1 MADLQSFFLPP
12 AGIHPAINGHNYDL
26 GGCSGILGEGSEGG
40 EGSATVGQ
48 GEIAYSR
55 ESTIISGVLV

>member
-1 MADLQSFFLPP
+1 MANLQTFYIPP
-12 AGIHPAINGHNYDL
+12 AGICPLVIKHNYDL
-26 GGCSGILGEGSEGG
+26 GACSGILGEGGEGG

-55 ESTIISGVLV
+55 ESTIMSGVLV